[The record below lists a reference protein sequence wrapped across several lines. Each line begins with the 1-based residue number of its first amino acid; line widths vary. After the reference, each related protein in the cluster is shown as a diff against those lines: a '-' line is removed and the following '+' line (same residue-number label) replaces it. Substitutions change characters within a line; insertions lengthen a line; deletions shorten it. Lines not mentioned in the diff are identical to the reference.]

1 MTTKGRVSAAE
12 REKMISEAAYF
23 RALDRGFEGGDPVSD
38 WLNAERAID
47 AQFKVAPHDKKLA
60 ELYEQLAEA
69 NEKVRELTEEFKS
82 EARDGWAEEVERIE
96 RLRDGFS
103 EKLEEIREH
112 TGEAKK
118 RAKRQ
123 ADTLWRDLNEGLTRI
138 GGHPD

>member
-1 MTTKGRVSAAE
+1 M
-12 REKMISEAAYF
+12 
-23 RALDRGFEGGDPVSD
+23 
-38 WLNAERAID
+38 
-47 AQFKVAPHDKKLA
+47 
-60 ELYEQLAEA
+60 AEA